1 MRPAA
6 VTVKTK
12 EVIKMLNFFIDLIL
26 GTFLGVLIM
35 CLCNVASK
43 ADDDME
49 KMFENEKRNDK
60 NE

>member
-1 MRPAA
+1 MHPAA

-12 EVIKMLNFFIDLIL
+12 EVIKMLNFFIGLIL